1 MTTDKEKA
9 LELAIS
15 QIEKHFGKGS
25 IMKLGEA
32 TVSSSVE
39 SIPSGSLALDLA
51 LGVHGI
57 PRGRVTEI
65 FGPESSGKTT
75 LGQHIIAEVQ
85 KRGGIKDAKHEM
97 SLGKTFLVLAVMA
110 VIVGLISKISGG
122 QMVSW
127 VTALLMVVAF
137 IVAYMLIAVM
147 MMVSMWV
154 MGAKNAGYFEALTV
168 IVYPYVP
175 LMSLWFVGLLLVW
188 LMSQIHWIV
197 ALIVMVVWVFF
208 LLLAYIMA
216 IGAKLRAIM
225 ELAGTDLLTAIV
237 INMLVILPTI
247 VIGFAVGM
255 MSSMSRYLMYF

>member
-1 MTTDKEKA
+1 MLNLLYDPVDA
-9 LELAIS
+9 
-15 QIEKHFGKGS
+15 
-25 IMKLGEA
+25 
-32 TVSSSVE
+32 
-39 SIPSGSLALDLA
+39 
-51 LGVHGI
+51 
-57 PRGRVTEI
+57 
-65 FGPESSGKTT
+65 
-75 LGQHIIAEVQ
+75 
-85 KRGGIKDAKHEM
+85 IKDAKHEM

-154 MGAKNAGYFEALTV
+154 MGAKNPGYFEALTT

-208 LLLAYIMA
+208 LLLTYIMA

-237 INMLVILPTI
+237 INLLVILPTM
-247 VIGFAVGM
+247 VIGFALGA